1 MSNYTTLLTVLDK
14 IRDEAPDAYKRY
26 RPEKTKVEELN
37 NARARAFVHLFLKVK
52 FGLLDFVERDK
63 YVTDDPQDGGID
75 GYYLSDETKTVYFI
89 QSKFRATE
97 NNFKEKEILFREL
110 LQMDVDRVVAG
121 QPTDE
126 NKIPYNGKIQK
137 LIGEIQRI
145 PDVGRWKY
153 QVVILANVA
162 SQVTSTQLRKLTG
175 GFSPIVYDHTKVYA
189 QLVLPVIQGTYYTPS
204 ELIITLNLSNTNSQN
219 AKVNY
224 NVKTA
229 IKECDITLVFV
240 PTSEIARA
248 MYKYRN
254 SILKFNPRSYLELAR
269 NEVNTAIA
277 SSVLD
282 LNSNEFALYN
292 NGITVLSFETVLN
305 ERIGQ
310 KDKGQLIITA
320 PQIINGGQTAYTL
333 SRLYEDYVVTG
344 DEKKKKTDIFDSK
357 EVLLK
362 VITFHPQD
370 ISSQDEYIELIESIS
385 KATNQQSEVTEADR
399 RSNDQIQ
406 IDLQKH
412 LFEKHS
418 WFYERKRG
426 EYADGVRAGY
436 VNKGQI
442 VNREDFLRMCK
453 CCDVDPANAR
463 RMGAEDI
470 FEKQHFD
477 TTLRD
482 PNRFDEYFFAYKCFL
497 EVNNIKK
504 SLSREKENKF
514 GFLNFGNGL
523 QFGMYAIVTVCC
535 FYYKGEKSFKDVEKI
550 VNSVLSKWRK
560 FEAYAEKQSDNKDY
574 FRNYID
580 PDTGA
585 EKIDLNF
592 NNYYKGRTL
601 VKDLRAFFKKKK

>member
-26 RPEKTKVEELN
+26 RPDKTKIEELN
-37 NARARAFVHLFLKVK
+37 HARARAFIHLFLKVNY
-52 FGLLDFVERDK
+52 GLLDFLEREK
-63 YVTDDPQDGGID
+63 YITDDPQDGGID
-75 GYYLSDETKTVYFI
+75 GYYINDENKIVYFI
-89 QSKFRATE
+89 QSKFRTTE
-97 NNFKEKEILFREL
+97 NNFKEKEILFKEL
-110 LQMDVDRVVAG
+110 LQMDVDRVVDG
-121 QPTDE
+121 QLTDE
-126 NKIPYNGKIQK
+126 KKVPYNSKIHK
-137 LIGEIQRI
+137 MIDEIRKI
-145 PDVGRWKY
+145 PDVGRYKY
-153 QVVILANVA
+153 QVVILANVS

-175 GFSPIVYDHTKVYA
+175 GFPANVYDYTKVYA
-189 QLVLPVIQGTYYTPS
+189 ELVLPVIQGNYYNPS

-224 NVKTA
+224 NVKTSK
-229 IKECDITLVFV
+229 KECDITLVFV

-254 SILKFNPRSYLELAR
+254 SILKFNPRSYLELTH
-269 NEVNTAIA
+269 NEVNNAIA

-292 NGITVLSFETVLN
+292 NGITILSFGTEMS
-305 ERIGQ
+305 EKIGQ

-333 SRLYEDYVVTG
+333 SRLYEDYVITS
-344 DEKKKKTDIFDSK
+344 DEKNKRPEIFDNK

-362 VITFHPQD
+362 VITFHRQD
-370 ISSQDEYIELIESIS
+370 LSSPNEYLELIEAIS
-385 KATNQQSEVTEADR
+385 KATNQQSEVNEADR
-399 RSNDQIQ
+399 RSNDKIQ
-406 IDLQKH
+406 IDLQKY
-412 LFEKHS
+412 LFEKYS

-436 VNKGQI
+436 VNRGQI

-463 RMGAEDI
+463 RMGTEDI

-497 EVNNIKK
+497 EINRIKK
-504 SLSREKENKF
+504 SFSRDKDNKF
-514 GFLNFGNGL
+514 GFLDFGNGL

-535 FYYKGEKSFKDVEKI
+535 FQYKGEKSFKDVEKI

-560 FEAYAEKQSDNKDY
+560 YEAFAVKQSENKDY
-574 FRNYID
+574 FRPYTD

-585 EKIDLNF
+585 KKLEVNF